1 MPITDR
7 PEDFIRGVAA
17 DRRDANDLA
26 GRLPPQNLDME
37 MAVLGSMLI
46 KRDAIDIAAEI
57 LRSEDFYRETNR
69 IIFDAILALW
79 ARNEPVDLLTLQEE
93 LIRMPNS
100 NGQGGVNQLEAVG
113 GIPYLTSLMDA
124 VPTVTHVEHYAK
136 IVTDKA
142 TLRRLIDASNQ
153 IHGIA
158 YSDFDS
164 VDIAVDEAEQIIFDV
179 GKRRRESYFTPIRVL
194 MNSVYDKI
202 EYRAEHKD
210 AETGLETP
218 FHDLNFMTAGLQ
230 PSDLI
235 IVAARPS
242 MGKTA
247 LCLSLAQYA
256 AMKKNTTTAIFSLEM
271 SKEQV
276 GMRLICSEARV
287 DAHRLRTGY
296 IPDNDWTKVGAA
308 VARLAEAPIFID
320 DSTDAS
326 ALEIRSKC
334 RRLKATPQGL
344 GLVIIDY
351 LQLMRGHRRTE
362 NRTQEISEI
371 ARSLK
376 SLARELALPV
386 VALSQLSR
394 AVEQRENKRP
404 MLSDLRESGSIEA
417 EADVVIFI
425 YRESYYKM
433 REAIND
439 EEADLDK
446 QKEYPVEKTE
456 LIIAKQRN
464 GPTGHVA
471 VAFHQQYARF
481 DNYEEGYEED

>member
-7 PEDFIRGVAA
+7 PEEYIRSAAVGRREASDLA
-17 DRRDANDLA
+17 DRI
-26 GRLPPQNLDME
+26 PPQNLDME

-46 KRDAIDIAAEI
+46 KREAIDITAEV
-57 LRSEDFYRETNR
+57 LRSEDFYREMNR
-69 IIFDAILALW
+69 VIFDAILALW
-79 ARNEPVDLLTLQEE
+79 TRSEPVDLLSLQEE
-93 LIRMPNS
+93 LIRS
-100 NGQGGVNQLEAVG
+100 NHLEAVG

-124 VPTVTHVEHYAK
+124 VPTVTNVEHYAK
-136 IVTDKA
+136 IVAEKA

-153 IHGIA
+153 IQGLA
-158 YSDFDS
+158 YSDFDI
-164 VDIAVDEAEQIIFDV
+164 VDDVVDKAEQIIFDV
-179 GKRRRESYFTPIRVL
+179 GKRRKESYFTPIRVL
-194 MNSVYDKI
+194 MDSVYDKI

-218 FHDLNFMTAGLQ
+218 FQSLNFMTAGLQ
-230 PSDLI
+230 SSDLI

-247 LCLSLAQYA
+247 LCLSLAQHA
-256 AMKKNTTTAIFSLEM
+256 AMKKNKTTAIFSLEM

-296 IPDNDWTKVGAA
+296 IPDSDWTKVGAA
-308 VARLAEAPIFID
+308 VGRLAEAPIFID
-320 DSTDAS
+320 DSTDIS

-334 RRLKATPQGL
+334 RRLQASSQGL
-344 GLVIIDY
+344 GLVIVDY
-351 LQLMRGHRRTE
+351 LQLMRGNRRTE

-425 YRESYYKM
+425 YRDSYYKM

-439 EEADLDK
+439 EEADLEK
-446 QKEYPVEKTE
+446 PKEYAVEKTE

-471 VAFHQQYARF
+471 VAFHPQYARF
-481 DNYEEGYEED
+481 DNYEEGYQEG